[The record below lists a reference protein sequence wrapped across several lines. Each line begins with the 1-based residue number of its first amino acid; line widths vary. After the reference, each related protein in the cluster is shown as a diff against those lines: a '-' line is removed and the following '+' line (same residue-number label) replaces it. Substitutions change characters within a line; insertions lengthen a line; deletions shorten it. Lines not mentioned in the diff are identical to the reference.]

1 MPDPVTSGPGPSL
14 EGLVGPSS
22 SVASEREQGL
32 GTHRPEAS
40 AYQLRAEVG
49 GDPRLLPPFKA
60 STDPDPNLTVSVPA
74 GKVSLTS

>member
-40 AYQLRAEVG
+40 AYQLRAAVG
-49 GDPRLLPPFKA
+49 GR
-60 STDPDPNLTVSVPA
+60 
-74 GKVSLTS
+74 